1 MLIAPAGEIYPLC
14 GDVLRRRASKSGAS
28 IKQFFSTF
36 FGFNKTE
43 ISSNGSSVILVTHD
57 VIVKHL
63 FCVIFSIIMFF
74 VLQHVASTCGGVRC
88 LALSIA
94 LRSGAGSDINVA
106 LGLYSNSLIFRR
118 KTIIHRNISNKVK

>member
-1 MLIAPAGEIYPLC
+1 VVQIQSVSANHKTTRFIFQSIDKICEHLSVLIAPAGEIYPLC

-63 FCVIFSIIMFF
+63 FA
-74 VLQHVASTCGGVRC
+74 LY
-88 LALSIA
+88 LA
-94 LRSGAGSDINVA
+94 
-106 LGLYSNSLIFRR
+106 
-118 KTIIHRNISNKVK
+118 